1 MHCNPWAPGAKFP
14 WPRPGD
20 WLTGITVTRTC
31 KQLLT
36 SHTSW
41 LPTRCTEPF
50 RQHFFLITS
59 LGRWAHELSAFIK
72 QPTQLFHTWQ
82 ASMPA
87 IHIQKQRALL
97 TRHNTILTSR
107 RMLTSE
113 TQVPNTSMSWL
124 SQILRLSVSPPWFH
138 CLSAR

>member
-1 MHCNPWAPGAKFP
+1 MHCHPWMPNAKFP
-14 WPRPGD
+14 WSRPGD

-36 SHTSW
+36 NHTSW
-41 LPTRCTEPF
+41 LPMRPTEWF
-50 RQHFFLITS
+50 RQLIFHTR
-59 LGRWAHELSAFIK
+59 LCGRWAHEGSAFIK
-72 QPTQLFHTWQ
+72 QATKLFHTLQ

-107 RMLTSE
+107 RMLTSG
-113 TQVPNTSMSWL
+113 TQVSRTSMSWL

-138 CLSAR
+138 CLFVR